1 MGNEDSIAQQIFRG
15 SSVTLIGQ
23 IIIGVSSFLLK
34 IFLARDLSTAEFGL
48 LFAVINFIGFMNV
61 FSHLGMNPA
70 SKKFVS
76 KFVAE
81 DRWGMAKSSIIFS
94 LLVITIASLV
104 VSGAF
109 IFASDFLATS
119 YFGMPGKAVPV
130 VIIMSIWF
138 FFMSYYHLLK
148 NILQGFKDFTGNIF
162 GSVIRLLVPFIGVL
176 IFIFFFDL
184 SVELAALLYLV
195 GPVLSTV
202 FYYIRLRR
210 HHSEVVV
217 RAKGGLSFG
226 LGEKMFLFGL
236 PLIFSGVASSVIGQ
250 VDTMMLTALTPLE
263 DVGAF
268 EAAKITKTSLGFLGG
283 GLATPIF
290 PIVSGLWSKGD
301 RMALKKMMNF
311 MTKFSFILILP
322 AALIFLAFPEIVIR
336 VLYGS
341 DYLSAANAMRALSL
355 GAVFWSIET
364 VLVGSLSGIGKTKLA
379 LMVNGFA
386 AIFNVVA
393 NYLLIHLYGLTG
405 AAIAT
410 GLTFF
415 LAFLLAFYYSR
426 REIGFFPDFSPLLK
440 VFGGSFLT
448 LLVIVIVK
456 GILPLSVWPLLIVSM
471 SAGAIFYLFWIF
483 EIGVV
488 KGKDLDTIEE
498 NTPVPKRIVSFF
510 RKYFVG

>member
-1 MGNEDSIAQQIFRG
+1 M
-15 SSVTLIGQ
+15 
-23 IIIGVSSFLLK
+23 
-34 IFLARDLSTAEFGL
+34 
-48 LFAVINFIGFMNV
+48 
-61 FSHLGMNPA
+61 
-70 SKKFVS
+70 
-76 KFVAE
+76 
-81 DRWGMAKSSIIFS
+81 
-94 LLVITIASLV
+94 
-104 VSGAF
+104 
-109 IFASDFLATS
+109 
-119 YFGMPGKAVPV
+119 
-130 VIIMSIWF
+130 
-138 FFMSYYHLLK
+138 
-148 NILQGFKDFTGNIF
+148 
-162 GSVIRLLVPFIGVL
+162 
-176 IFIFFFDL
+176 
-184 SVELAALLYLV
+184 
-195 GPVLSTV
+195 
-202 FYYIRLRR
+202 
-210 HHSEVVV
+210 
-217 RAKGGLSFG
+217 
-226 LGEKMFLFGL
+226 
-236 PLIFSGVASSVIGQ
+236 
-250 VDTMMLTALTPLE
+250 
-263 DVGAF
+263 
-268 EAAKITKTSLGFLGG
+268 
-283 GLATPIF
+283 
-290 PIVSGLWSKGD
+290 
-301 RMALKKMMNF
+301 
-311 MTKFSFILILP
+311 ILP